1 MDGTTSRKPTG
12 PRGSGI
18 GRRGFAGGAAA
29 AAFAPLVESAE
40 TRRLTV
46 DRIEVFT
53 VPVNHRGDWLL
64 VRLTT
69 RDGLTGI
76 GDASHGQDA
85 RTLAALR
92 GFSLAVKGRELFRL
106 EVLRQAAIR
115 SQPFDRS
122 VACAFSAL
130 EQCAWDLR
138 GKALGL
144 PVSELMGGR
153 LRDSLRCYANI
164 NRAAMDRSPAGFA
177 GVAEKA
183 VAAGFDA
190 IKLAPWDDM
199 PREGSPEE
207 VERVTAL
214 GMDRAR
220 AVREVI
226 GPQRDLL
233 LDAHS
238 HFALDKGL
246 ELARRVEPLKL
257 FWLEEVTPPDPPE
270 NLARIN
276 REAAMP
282 TAGGESLFGV
292 KGFLPYVTA
301 NCVNIAMPDIKYC
314 GGAFE
319 LKKIAALCEG
329 AGMRVAPHGPASPIG
344 HVAAAQV
351 CATLPNFLILEYA
364 FGETTWRA
372 DLIEP
377 AEELVN
383 GRFTV
388 PARPGWGFALNE
400 QTLASRK
407 RSVIEL

>member
-1 MDGTTSRKPTG
+1 MP
-12 PRGSGI
+12 GI
-18 GRRGFAGGAAA
+18 SRRGFAGGAS
-29 AAFAPLVESAE
+29 AAFAPILEGAESP
-40 TRRLTV
+40 RLLV

-85 RTLAALR
+85 KTLAALR
-92 GFSLAVKGRELFRL
+92 GFSLAVKGRELFRP
-106 EVLRQAAIR
+106 EVLRQSAIR

-164 NRAAMDRSPAGFA
+164 NRAAVDRSPQGFA
-177 GVAEKA
+177 AVAEQA
-183 VAAGFDA
+183 VGAGFDA

-199 PREGSPEE
+199 PRQASPEDI
-207 VERVTAL
+207 ERVTAL
-214 GMDRAR
+214 GIERAR
-220 AVREVI
+220 AVRGVL

-238 HFALDKGL
+238 HFSLEKGL
-246 ELARRVEPLKL
+246 ELAKRVEPLKL

-292 KGFLPYVTA
+292 KGFHPYVA
-301 NCVNIAMPDIKYC
+301 KGCVNIAMPDIKYC

-364 FGETTWRA
+364 FGETNWRA
-372 DLIEP
+372 DLVEP
-377 AEELVN
+377 AEDLAK
-383 GRFTV
+383 GRFAV
-388 PARPGWGFALNE
+388 PARPGWGFVLNE
-400 QTLASRK
+400 KALASRK
-407 RSVIEL
+407 RGVIEL